1 MDIFEPMAHR
11 GHEQVVFC
19 HEESIG
25 LRAIIAIHDTTLGP
39 SLGGARLR
47 PYASDEE
54 ALRDALRLS
63 EAMTYK
69 AAVAGLGLGGG
80 KAVII
85 ADPKQKSE
93 ALLRAFG
100 RFVNTLGGRYITAED
115 VNTSVEDMEMVLSE
129 TKHVCGLSVFRG
141 GSGDPSPVT
150 AYGVLVGLKA
160 TAEEAFGSDDLR
172 GKRVA
177 VQGLGK
183 VGYHLAKHLV
193 EEGADV
199 VACDIREER
208 AQQAR
213 NELSVEIVSHEDLL
227 EVDCDIVA
235 PCALGAALNDD
246 TIPRLRCKVVAGAAN
261 NQLAETRHAA
271 DLEDRGILYAPDYV
285 INSGGL
291 INVYCELDGYNRD
304 RALRLCNQIGHSLK
318 LVYAI
323 AKQEGINTDKAANLM
338 ARRRIDSVRRLRRFS
353 SRGQN
358 V

>member
-1 MDIFEPMAHR
+1 

-19 HEESIG
+19 HEESVG

-100 RFVNTLGGRYITAED
+100 RFVKTLGGRYITAED

-160 TAEEAFGSDDLR
+160 TVEEAFGSDDLR

-183 VGYHLAKHLV
+183 VGFHLAKHLV

-213 NELSVEIVSHEDLL
+213 DELSVEIVSHKEIL

-261 NQLAETRHAA
+261 NQLAERRHAA
-271 DLEDRGILYAPDYV
+271 DLEERGILYAPDYV

-318 LVYAI
+318 LVYEI
-323 AKQEGINTDKAANLM
+323 AKQEGISTDKAANLM